1 MNFNKGDIITGEC
14 GCIGTY
20 LHKDSKY
27 SAFVDYIYL
36 KCSGGTIETRCVL
49 DNPIL
54 STEEEVLE
62 FKKKLISAGY
72 KYNNKTRK
80 VERYEQS
87 EF

>member
-1 MNFNKGDIITGEC
+1 MNFNVGDIITGEC
-14 GCIGTY
+14 GCIGSY
-20 LHKDSKY
+20 LKRY
-27 SAFVDYIYL
+27 SRNSVLVDYIYL
-36 KCSGGTIETRCVL
+36 KCSGGTIETNCLL
-49 DNPIL
+49 DNPVL

-72 KYNNKTRK
+72 KYNNKTKR

>member
-1 MNFNKGDIITGEC
+1 MNFNVGDIITGEC

-20 LHKDSKY
+20 LKRDSRC

-36 KCSGGTIETRCVL
+36 KCSGDTIETRCVL
-49 DNPIL
+49 DNPVL
-54 STEEEVLE
+54 STEEEILE

-72 KYNNKTRK
+72 KYNNKTKK